1 MLLLWKTEWHWN
13 SFRKICNL
21 QQEMALF
28 LVKLTLLKGNQISP
42 LDAPL
47 FPSSSCS
54 WAWACADSLPNIL
67 VICSWD
73 ATASVFSS
81 TTAKSSC
88 EAKNGPTRGL
98 TCDRI
103 VQPRFQPFSHFYI
116 RLLSETCGK
125 SPQTKLFCGF
135 SVKNLLMYGK
145 QDSTILTP
153 GPKAMLI
160 GLHMIYFFRDS
171 Y

>member
-1 MLLLWKTEWHWN
+1 MQLRL
-13 SFRKICNL
+13 
-21 QQEMALF
+21 
-28 LVKLTLLKGNQISP
+28 
-42 LDAPL
+42 
-47 FPSSSCS
+47 
-54 WAWACADSLPNIL
+54 
-67 VICSWD
+67 
-73 ATASVFSS
+73 FSS

-135 SVKNLLMYGK
+135 RLKIFSCMGSRIQPFSLLVQKPCWLAYTWYIFLGIATNYFVPRLVEKNCELISRNYPHALLLPISFSFFNRRLGMHGNGK
-145 QDSTILTP
+145 ARPFSL
-153 GPKAMLI
+153 L
-160 GLHMIYFFRDS
+160 
-171 Y
+171 